1 MSAATRAATALVA
14 TRLGSHVALA
24 RRHHKTE
31 AVVHAKQHVTNVVCD
46 RAAVWRCAN
55 ADAKAAAADTKRA
68 TTQRR
73 VEAAAKPCVEIIQ
86 TVSPDFKLECE
97 IPDPLDE
104 RHSLIGLLNEGRTSC
119 RNSSIK
125 KKR

>member
-86 TVSPDFKLECE
+86 TVSPDLKT
-97 IPDPLDE
+97 
-104 RHSLIGLLNEGRTSC
+104 RV
-119 RNSSIK
+119 
-125 KKR
+125 